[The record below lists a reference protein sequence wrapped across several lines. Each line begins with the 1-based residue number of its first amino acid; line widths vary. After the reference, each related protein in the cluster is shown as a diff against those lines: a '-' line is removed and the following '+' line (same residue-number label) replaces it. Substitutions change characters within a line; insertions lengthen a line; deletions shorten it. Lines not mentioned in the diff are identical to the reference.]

1 MVRVKVTG
9 SARGALGVMTAL
21 VLAVVA
27 VTPAVADD
35 FVAYAM
41 TESGDLPLPATLDQ
55 VDDLWTIRVKWG
67 NYDGP
72 KARLAVL
79 GVENTSRSSTVSVSG
94 PDGQSYKWEASYGD
108 QVPVQGIDAMIQDV
122 LMQTGRFRL
131 VNRGQLDEVMQ
142 EQNLTESGRVAKP
155 SGAKVGSI
163 LGAQYLMKAVIN
175 AYEPKYDSKGV
186 GLGGITGGLLGG
198 ARIGK
203 DKSMVQLTFQLI
215 DSTTSEV
222 TYSKQVEVVVSQSGF
237 MGGGAGW
244 GGGGALGGFVSGY
257 SKTPIGQ
264 AMIAA
269 INQAV
274 FELVKQVGASKDEGS
289 VIDVKEG
296 QIRIN
301 MGADRVQVGD
311 TLSLFARGE
320 ELIDPDTGVSLG
332 AEEELVGQIRVTKAL
347 EKYSVAEPVGANAA
361 SISPKDRV
369 VLDREP
375 EPLKFAT
382 NWTNPKKGE
391 FIKSK

>member
-1 MVRVKVTG
+1 MTG
-9 SARGALGVMTAL
+9 
-21 VLAVVA
+21 
-27 VTPAVADD
+27 P
-35 FVAYAM
+35 
-41 TESGDLPLPATLDQ
+41 
-55 VDDLWTIRVKWG
+55 
-67 NYDGP
+67 N
-72 KARLAVL
+72 
-79 GVENTSRSSTVSVSG
+79 
-94 PDGQSYKWEASYGD
+94 GQSYSWDIQHGD

-122 LMQTGRFRL
+122 LMQTSRFRI
-131 VNRGQLDEVMQ
+131 VNRGSLDEVMR

-175 AYEPKYDSKGV
+175 AYEPNYDSKGV

-198 ARIGK
+198 ARVGK
-203 DKSMVQLTFQLI
+203 EKSMVQLTFQLI

-222 TYSKQVEVVVSQSGF
+222 TYSKQVEVVVSKSGF
-237 MGGGAGW
+237 IGGGGGW
-244 GGGGALGGFVSGY
+244 GGGGALGGFASSY

-296 QIRIN
+296 KIRVN
-301 MGADRVQVGD
+301 MGADRLEPGD

-320 ELIDPDTGVSLG
+320 ELIDPDTGASLG
-332 AEEELVGQIRVTKAL
+332 AEEELLGTVKVVKAL
-347 EKYSVAEPVGANAA
+347 EKYSIAEPVSIDA
-361 SISPKDRV
+361 SRISSQDRV

-382 NWTNPKKGE
+382 NWNNPKKSS
-391 FIKSK
+391 FIKGK